1 MLKGIVKPQI
11 WVAFAFAVVAMA
23 MIGCGSDNTTP
34 TPVPAPDVAAVV
46 KDAVREVSSEL
57 ASTQAEI
64 DREEIAQLV
73 DSAVQTAATQ
83 AAEEIARMVDSAV
96 QTAATQA
103 SPATPTPVPAPDVA
117 AMVRDAVREVSSELA
132 STQAE
137 IDREEIAQLVDSAVQ
152 TAATQAA
159 EEIARMVD
167 SAVQTA
173 IALVALATPTAPTT
187 EVPTATPTVQVDG
200 LTRGR
205 LVAASATLPEV
216 YVVDLDTFE
225 VWTLPVTAASGILQG
240 TGGMSPYSWMVHY
253 FDNRVEIVDV
263 GIEFTRHGSH
273 YHFHKTDPE
282 IHPFVM
288 TGPNPAHIV
297 EHGGLV
303 AVFIDGT
310 GEVRLVSEDQ
320 LASGE
325 EVEVDTV
332 MANLPH
338 HGVAF
343 EFHGHLLVSR
353 AETVDGMPN
362 INGVVA
368 YAHDD
373 TSTTVHETEA
383 TCNNLHGEA
392 TLGDYAGFACDEGVL
407 LLHHTHIPTSGF
419 SSAVVPYP
427 DGWNSRAYFL
437 KSHKASP
444 VMVGA
449 SGLGMVAVDPYAA
462 ALTGHSLPS
471 PAMEF
476 EFEDGEHFLVL
487 AADGNLYRV
496 SVDDFSVEGEPLRLV
511 PPFGETDTA
520 DIHVAANRLYAL
532 DSRDPSVVAVDLEA
546 WEVLDAGI
554 VLPSAPYPFAFRA
567 VSAVSP
573 DW

>member
-1 MLKGIVKPQI
+1 
-11 WVAFAFAVVAMA
+11 
-23 MIGCGSDNTTP
+23 
-34 TPVPAPDVAAVV
+34 
-46 KDAVREVSSEL
+46 
-57 ASTQAEI
+57 
-64 DREEIAQLV
+64 
-73 DSAVQTAATQ
+73 
-83 AAEEIARMVDSAV
+83 MV
-96 QTAATQA
+96 
-103 SPATPTPVPAPDVA
+103 
-117 AMVRDAVREVSSELA
+117 
-132 STQAE
+132 
-137 IDREEIAQLVDSAVQ
+137 
-152 TAATQAA
+152 
-159 EEIARMVD
+159 
-167 SAVQTA
+167 
-173 IALVALATPTAPTT
+173 
-187 EVPTATPTVQVDG
+187 
-200 LTRGR
+200 
-205 LVAASATLPEV
+205 ASASLPEV

-225 VWTLPVTAASGILQG
+225 VWTLPVKAAGAILQG
-240 TGGMSPYSWMVHY
+240 TGGISPYSWMVHY
-253 FDNRVEIVDV
+253 VDNHVEIVDV

-273 YHFHKTDPE
+273 YHLHKTDPE
-282 IHPFVM
+282 IHPFDM

-310 GEVRLVSEDQ
+310 GEVRLISEDQ
-320 LASGE
+320 LASGG
-325 EVEVDTV
+325 EVDVDIV

-373 TSTTVHETEA
+373 ASMTVHETEA

-419 SSAVVPYP
+419 SSTVVPYP
-427 DGWNSRAYFL
+427 DGWNSRALFL

-449 SGLGMVAVDPYAA
+449 SGLGMVAVDPSAA

-471 PAMEF
+471 PSMEF
-476 EFEDGEHFLVL
+476 EFEDGEHILVL

-496 SVDDFSVEGEPLRLV
+496 SIEDFSVEGDPLQLV
-511 PPFGETDTA
+511 PPFGDTDTA
-520 DIHVAANRLYAL
+520 DLHVAANRLYAI
-532 DSRDPSVVAVDLEA
+532 DGRDVSVVSVDLEA
-546 WEVLDAGI
+546 WEILDASI
-554 VLPSAPYPFAFRA
+554 VLPSAPFPFAFRA
-567 VSAVSP
+567 VSAASP